1 MGRLYKG
8 LATTS
13 QRWIVLVALF
23 SVTLASVPVAT
34 KSTTLHVAILVPFG
48 LCIGW
53 AAVRMRMRVDVFAA
67 SVVGLYG
74 VSIAIEAFRGYAK
87 LTHAASDSLLFA
99 VLILFG
105 AMLVISAQDDDERK
119 LRIAA
124 LALAPAV
131 YLAVNVIMQAGSFGP
146 SRFVDPG
153 EKALSAGEGASLLKL
168 IGISAQRIEFP
179 LASGINTTGA
189 VAAGGFAAATLLA
202 IYSNAFPR
210 RLTVPLA
217 AVSLYG
223 ALATDSRVAL
233 LGAIIM
239 IVLAVLAPRVRLA
252 TLTVLILSLAPATL
266 VAISGRLGGV
276 SLLSTFARGRA
287 GELNTLN
294 GRDYIWKGA
303 WRVAGKLNWHTLV
316 GWGADGQITSG
327 ASRNYAY
334 IFRGSP
340 TPTIYTSHNILLQSI
355 LDGGYLS
362 LGVYLMT
369 VLVVVQCMD
378 RAIKAVPR
386 SPIIALRASL
396 LVVLFTGITEA
407 LPTYNNDDCL
417 AVALIAFGAAA
428 AMRVPGTVRVPSS
441 SRSRKPVSRYH
452 DAPPYGLGATSMR
465 G

>member
-1 MGRLYKG
+1 MGQLYKG
-8 LATTS
+8 LPTTS

-34 KSTTLHVAILVPFG
+34 KSTTLHIAILVPFG

-53 AAVRMRMRVDVFAA
+53 AAARMRVRVNVSVA
-67 SVVGLYG
+67 SIVGLYG
-74 VSIAIEAFRGYAK
+74 VSIAIEVFRGYAK
-87 LTHAASDSLLFA
+87 LTHAANDSLLFA
-99 VLILFG
+99 VLIVFG
-105 AMLVISAQDDDERK
+105 AMLIVSAQDDDERK

-124 LALAPAV
+124 LALAPSV
-131 YLAVNVIMQAGSFGP
+131 YLAVNVAMEVGNFGP
-146 SRFVDPG
+146 NRFVDPG
-153 EKALSAGEGASLLKL
+153 ERALSAGEGASLLKL

-189 VAAGGFAAATLLA
+189 VAAGGFAAAALLA
-202 IYSNAFPR
+202 IYSRVFPR

-233 LGAIIM
+233 LVATIT
-239 IVLAVLAPRVRLA
+239 IVLTVVAPRVRLA
-252 TLTVLILSLAPATL
+252 TPTVLILSLAPATL
-266 VAISGRLGGV
+266 VAISGQLGGV
-276 SLLSTFARGRA
+276 GFLSTFARGRA
-287 GELNTLN
+287 GELNSLN

-303 WRVAGKLNWHTLV
+303 WRVAGKLDWHTLV

-340 TPTIYTSHNILLQSI
+340 TPTIYTSHDILLQSI

-362 LGVYLMT
+362 LGVYLVT
-369 VLVVVQCMD
+369 IFVVVQCMD
-378 RAIKAVPR
+378 RAIKAAPR
-386 SPIIALRASL
+386 SPIVALRASL
-396 LVVLFTGITEA
+396 LVVLFSGITEA

-417 AVALIAFGAAA
+417 AVALIAFGVAA
-428 AMRVPGTVRVPSS
+428 AMRVPATVRVPSS
-441 SRSRKPVSRYH
+441 ARSRQPAVRHH
-452 DAPPYGLGATSMR
+452 DAASYRVPATSLR